1 MRIICFLRDAGFSIN
16 GISRLLRDNEPE
28 KIISVL
34 IEEQEKILTEELT
47 ERQSKLELLEGI
59 KREMRDIESF
69 SVDSIGDIKKVIDRK
84 KSLSKMRAFMIVT
97 GVPVSIL
104 EWVAIIAWI
113 VSGAWWLFVG
123 YVVVAALWAASVMAY
138 YFGHV
143 AYICPE
149 CHAEFRPKIRE
160 AFFAYHTPKMRKL
173 TCPSCGRVGLCVEVY
188 KEKEKR

>member
-1 MRIICFLRDAGFSIN
+1 
-16 GISRLLRDNEPE
+16 
-28 KIISVL
+28 
-34 IEEQEKILTEELT
+34 
-47 ERQSKLELLEGI
+47 
-59 KREMRDIESF
+59 
-69 SVDSIGDIKKVIDRK
+69 
-84 KSLSKMRAFMIVT
+84 MIVT

-113 VSGAWWLFVG
+113 ISGAWWLFVG
-123 YVVVAALWAASVMAY
+123 YVLVAALWSASVMAY

-173 TCPSCGRVGLCVEVY
+173 TCPMCGRVGLCVEVY